1 MAKARKKK
9 KAKRAAKKRRPIKS
23 KARKPVRRKARRA
36 KAKKPASFI
45 DAVTGMVTET
55 RALRDRLAGHETFE
69 D

>member
-9 KAKRAAKKRRPIKS
+9 KAKRATKKRRPVRA

-36 KAKKPASFI
+36 KAKKPASII
-45 DAVTGMVTET
+45 DVVTGAITDAG
-55 RALRDRLAGHETFE
+55 ALRSRLGGHNTFE

>member
-9 KAKRAAKKRRPIKS
+9 KAKRAAKKRRPMKA

-36 KAKKPASFI
+36 KAKKPSSI
-45 DAVTGMVTET
+45 LDVVTGAISDAG
-55 RALRDRLAGHETFE
+55 ALHRRLGGRNTFE